1 MKENKNILYLNVTF
15 LILGIVLFGMQIYL
29 SRIEIQTKRQVDKL
43 IDKEN
48 KTA

>member
-15 LILGIVLFGMQIYL
+15 LILGIVLFVMQIYL